1 MTGSS
6 RSDESSHGL
15 DGQEV
20 AAAGRQHA
28 ACSVRKCESQKDRA
42 HALWVN
48 DKRSRCVGK

>member
-6 RSDESSHGL
+6 RSDESSHRL

-20 AAAGRQHA
+20 AASGRQHA
-28 ACSVRKCESQKDRA
+28 GRSVPKREHQNDRA
-42 HALWVN
+42 HALWVT